1 MKDNLPSLAPF
12 SLVLIVISN
21 DFKDISKGLT
31 LTNVILQK
39 ELALD
44 SSTLETFGIKQN
56 GTPIYLFIPLQ
67 SISQV
72 ERREI
77 LWFKLFMYQKQ
88 HQNPLQLFSKSIL
101 LFIALQF
108 LKIKELVLIY
118 NHSAQKNKY

>member
-1 MKDNLPSLAPF
+1 MKDNLLSLAPF
-12 SLVLIVISN
+12 SSVLIVIRN

-56 GTPIYLFIPLQ
+56 GTLIYLFIPLQ
-67 SISQV
+67 YISLV

-77 LWFKLFMYQKQ
+77 LWFTLFMYQKQ
-88 HQNPLQLFSKSIL
+88 HPNPLQSFSQSIL
-101 LFIALQF
+101 
-108 LKIKELVLIY
+108 
-118 NHSAQKNKY
+118 

>member
-1 MKDNLPSLAPF
+1 MKDNLLSLAPF

-39 ELALD
+39 ELELD

-56 GTPIYLFIPLQ
+56 GTLNYLFIPLQ

-77 LWFKLFMYQKQ
+77 LWFKLFMYQK
-88 HQNPLQLFSKSIL
+88 
-101 LFIALQF
+101 
-108 LKIKELVLIY
+108 
-118 NHSAQKNKY
+118 